1 MLLEKLVEQELKK
14 ESSFSLKLK
23 LINKFLK
30 IFYQCRINVFRLF
43 VTGRVQGVFFR
54 QSLKAKSIQNNIFG
68 WVKNLQDGRV
78 ECILEGTEE
87 NISIL
92 VTMGSY
98 WSCKCNS

>member
-1 MLLEKLVEQELKK
+1 M
-14 ESSFSLKLK
+14 S
-23 LINKFLK
+23 N
-30 IFYQCRINVFRLF
+30 QCIRLF

-78 ECILEGTEE
+78 ECLLEGNEE

-92 VTMGSY
+92 VKWAHDGPANAIVENVEVHNEKFDNEFTKFAVLY
-98 WSCKCNS
+98 

>member
-1 MLLEKLVEQELKK
+1 MSHQRV
-14 ESSFSLKLK
+14 
-23 LINKFLK
+23 
-30 IFYQCRINVFRLF
+30 RLF

-68 WVKNLQDGRV
+68 WVKNLHDGRV

-92 VTMGSY
+92 VEWAHHGPANAIVENVEIHNEKFNNEFVKFDVLY
-98 WSCKCNS
+98 